1 MKKAINNQK
10 NYLSKIFMLINVIK
24 EYSIYGSILIIVSF
38 ISYVAYEKD
47 AYETKISLLEEKNKT
62 LISLKDEKISIL
74 EERIKTLEK
83 KLDEENILNKRY
95 RDIEEK
101 EHKFAITIMQFEIN
115 KLKQK

>member
-1 MKKAINNQK
+1 MNNQK

-38 ISYVAYEKD
+38 ISYITYEKNAYEIKL
-47 AYETKISLLEEKNKT
+47 SLLEEKNKT

-83 KLDEENILNKRY
+83 KLDEERILNNRQ
-95 RDIEEK
+95 RDIEGK
-101 EHKFAITIMQFEIN
+101 EHKFDITIMQFEID
-115 KLKQK
+115 KLKQKW